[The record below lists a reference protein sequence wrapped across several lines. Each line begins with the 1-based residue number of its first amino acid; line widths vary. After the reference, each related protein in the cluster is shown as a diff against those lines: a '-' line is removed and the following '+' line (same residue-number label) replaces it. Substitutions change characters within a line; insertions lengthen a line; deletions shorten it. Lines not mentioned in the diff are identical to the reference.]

1 MVGIHTVV
9 RSRRRSA
16 LTVAALGAATALL
29 ALTGCSTGGGSANG
43 SYGFPEAKQDTS
55 STITVWVDADRQ
67 AAAKAFEKANPDT
80 KIKVVT
86 YDGSANGS
94 NSFRTKMQLFD
105 RAGSGWPDVVFSSQ
119 NNDAAWASQKSNGK
133 QAFAAVLDKG
143 LVPKDTLDN
152 FTPGALNPCTVN
164 GQLYCLRNDLAQAV
178 LWYDKSLMDQFGY
191 TVPTTW
197 EEYQALGEKVAKE
210 HPGYIIGTA
219 GDAWTP
225 EVFMWASKCQANDI
239 TGPKSV
245 TVKTDSTECKRAA
258 SMLDTLRENGTVPV
272 VSVFTPEF
280 VKSYA
285 GKVLMMPG
293 PAWYAGAIFNNA
305 QSLNVPAGQLG
316 VAAPLPWKGEDK
328 PVTGNVGGGTWF
340 VSSHSKNLK
349 AAEKFVEFVTT
360 ADDYQVNVAP
370 GYPAYAPAAKKWV
383 QKQESSKYYAT
394 PLNPITTAASQVWD
408 GWGFGIFSQEAVWA
422 KTMTPAITGGKTIE
436 ELLPTWQ
443 QAIENQAKVDGY
455 KVN

>member
-9 RSRRRSA
+9 RSLRRPA

-29 ALTGCSTGGGSANG
+29 ALTGCSTGGSSANG

-152 FTPGALNPCTVN
+152 FTEGALNPCTVN
-164 GQLYCLRNDLAQAV
+164 GQVYCLRNDLAQAV
-178 LWYDKSLMDQFGY
+178 LWYDKTLMDKFGY
-191 TVPTTW
+191 AVPTTW
-197 EEYQALGEKVAKE
+197 EEYQALGEKVAAE

-225 EVFMWASKCQANDI
+225 EVFMWGSKCQANDI

-258 SMLDTLRENGTVPV
+258 TLLDTLRENKTVPA

-293 PAWYAGAIFNNA
+293 PAWYAGAIFNNP
-305 QSLNVPAGQLG
+305 QSLNVPAGELG

-328 PVTGNVGGGTWF
+328 AVTGNVGGGTWF
-340 VSSHSKNLK
+340 ISSHSKNLK
-349 AAEKFVEFVTT
+349 AAEKFAQFVTT
-360 ADDYQVNVAP
+360 SDDYQVDVAP
-370 GYPAYAPAAKKWV
+370 GYPAYAPAAKKWIE
-383 QKQESSKYYAT
+383 KQEASKYYAT
-394 PLNPITTAASQVWD
+394 SLEPVATAASQVWD
-408 GWGFGIFSQEAVWA
+408 GWGYGVFSQEAVWA
-422 KTMTPAITGGKTIE
+422 KTMTPAITGGKSIE
-436 ELLPTWQ
+436 SLLPTWRE
-443 QAIENQAKVDGY
+443 AIANQAKVDGY